1 MLKVIDN
8 TNIFQDLFCCFDK
21 VFQKETALPTDQVD
35 ICIDYWFDLLQSQ
48 LPAKCPGTLFIAISQ
63 EESVVQYEYLS
74 NVLHVVACVSE
85 AVKYKSNPD
94 VVYIP
99 TWFLTTVIAN
109 KDLADPSTAS
119 TKSKYL
125 ADFLLGGQTPN
136 RVNTLRFL
144 KENNLIDRCL
154 VNLRSRQ
161 HTWGKDGSDTPSLDR
176 SDTYTSDDI
185 SKLDPVGFENC
196 YDRNGD
202 IFTMHPLTAERSIF
216 YSHLIPW
223 KIYENSM
230 LSFVS
235 ETETFSDYVFFTEK
249 TAKSL
254 LAQRLFIISSGPGA
268 LESLRQHGFC
278 TFSPWIDESYD
289 KIENK
294 KLRQNA
300 TLQSFL
306 EFANRS
312 DRERSKIL
320 SEIQPILEHNKN
332 VVLDTKK
339 WLEPLTKKIEQWF
352 RTSKFY

>member
-8 TNIFQDLFCCFDK
+8 TDIFQDLFRCFDK
-21 VFQKETALPTDQVD
+21 VFQKKIELPTDQVD
-35 ICIDYWFDLLQSQ
+35 ICIDYWFDLRQSQ

-63 EESVVQYEYLS
+63 EESIVQYEYLP

-85 AVKYKSNPD
+85 AIKYKSNPD
-94 VVYIP
+94 VVYLP

-109 KDLADPSTAS
+109 KDLANPPTVSK
-119 TKSKYL
+119 KSKYL

-144 KENNLIDRCL
+144 KENNLVDRCL

-161 HTWGKDGSDTPSLDR
+161 HRWGKDGSDTPDLPEDEV
-176 SDTYTSDDI
+176 YTS
-185 SKLDPVGFENC
+185 SKIPGLDPAGFENC
-196 YDRNGD
+196 YNANGD
-202 IFTMHPLTAERSIF
+202 IFTMRPLTTERSIF

-223 KIYENSM
+223 KIYENTM

-235 ETETFSDYVFFTEK
+235 ETETFSDSVFFTEK
-249 TAKSL
+249 TVKPL
-254 LAQRLFIISSGPGA
+254 LAQRLCIFSSGQNA
-268 LESLRQHGFC
+268 LESLRQHGFR

-289 KIENK
+289 KIEHK

-312 DRERSKIL
+312 DCERSKIL

-332 VVLDTKK
+332 VMLDTNK
-339 WLEPLTKKIEQWF
+339 WLEPLIKKIEQWF